1 MTVTA
6 ITVVALLFLI
16 AVGGVLI
23 HRLNVQHGERIAAFP
38 YSDALPG
45 VGRRARRHRR
55 SEADVIAAPTRE
67 TRDRGAGEDDRRRH
81 VMAILRERQAYR
93 EKVMR
98 ALLRTAGGDGQGG
111 VDGAELQDDLGI
123 PEREFLVACTY
134 LADEG
139 WIIVDRGPGDR
150 PTTIRLTPRGVGW
163 PRAGTER
170 AAEPAA
176 PQHAP
181 E

>member
-1 MTVTA
+1 M
-6 ITVVALLFLI
+6 VALLFLI

-23 HRLNVQHGERIAAFP
+23 HRLNVQHGERIAAFT

-55 SEADVIAAPTRE
+55 SEADGIAASTGE
-67 TRDRGAGEDDRRRH
+67 TRDRGEGDRRRN

-98 ALLRTAGGDGQGG
+98 AVVRTAGGDRQGG
-111 VDGAELQDDLGI
+111 VDGAKLQDDLGI
-123 PEREFLVACTY
+123 PEQDFLVACTH

-163 PRAGTER
+163 PGAGTER